1 MGHQQDR
8 IWDMSD
14 APPGA
19 ADTLGNLDGCIADRV
34 IVAIIGG
41 RRRMMRW
48 RATWN
53 QPDRTVTS
61 RMNCFLFGRARHI
74 ACSILLLVFGPGC
87 EALIVAGL
95 FDSAAEWLAQAI
107 ARASLAV
114 VPAPASSLDRC
125 SVVTVRCGFQLI
137 HSSTMGC

>member
-8 IWDMSD
+8 IWDIS
-14 APPGA
+14 AVPPIA

-48 RATWN
+48 SAAWN

-61 RMNCFLFGRARHI
+61 RMNCLLFGRVRHV

-87 EALIVAGL
+87 EALMIAGL
-95 FDSAAEWLAQAI
+95 FDSAAEWLARAI

-114 VPAPASSLDRC
+114 VPAPASSLDHR
-125 SVVTVRCGFQLI
+125 SAVTVRCGFQLI
-137 HSSTMGC
+137 HSSNVGC